1 VHRAAEAVLP
11 QLGRLPTIRALLDRT
26 RMVRS
31 LLPFPKHLAIAIGL
45 LGLSVCGLE
54 FSLHLYDA
62 CTPNACGYSDR
73 SACAPSWTVHH
84 LLKPDVR
91 ISATDPDTGAAVTW
105 RTNSLGLRGGEIDVP
120 KPAGTYRIVCLGDD
134 STLAPETSQ
143 PETFCV
149 RLRETL
155 GPASPMEI
163 EVINAGCPQYG
174 PLLSLLL
181 LKHSLLGLSPDLVIC
196 NFDMSDVADDHRCRR
211 SVRMNR
217 SQPLYCPH
225 PDLERQR
232 TAAER
237 MWVERLLMWQH
248 AKHGLACL
256 LGSEDRPEDGRDID
270 APQGTYAWLRD
281 DPPDWSVY
289 VDQTLDVIGQ
299 MARMCRRSNCQFV
312 LSAVPA
318 PWQISA
324 EAAGGPGVRTRV
336 GVEEHVVYGSRVP
349 FDTLSAFA
357 GKEGILFCDPSGV
370 FGRVQ
375 RPERLFR
382 RNAARFSATGH
393 ELYARILGR
402 FVVESVAGPWG
413 SGGLHRASPEGR
425 ISAAGTR
432 LNPRGLNSEAVR
444 RTGFSREP
452 ASNLTEED
460 NGGRRAPAER
470 RRPPEERRA
479 ESVEQSGELPG
490 EAGQA
495 KMGRGETR

>member
-1 VHRAAEAVLP
+1 
-11 QLGRLPTIRALLDRT
+11 
-26 RMVRS
+26 MVRS
-31 LLPFPKHLAIAIGL
+31 LLPFPKHLAIAIVF

-54 FSLHLYDA
+54 FGLHLYDA
-62 CTPNACGYSDR
+62 YTPGTAGYSER

-105 RTNSLGLRGGEIDVP
+105 RTDSLGLRGGEIEVP
-120 KPAGTYRIVCLGDD
+120 KPAGTYRIICLGDD
-134 STLAPETSQ
+134 STLAPETAQ
-143 PETFCV
+143 NETFCA
-149 RLRETL
+149 RLQATL
-155 GPASPMEI
+155 APSSPMEI

-181 LKHSLLGLSPDLVIC
+181 LKHSLLGLSPDLVVC

-211 SVRMNR
+211 SVRMNK

-248 AKHGLACL
+248 AKHGLAYV

-299 MARMCRRSNCQFV
+299 LARTCRRSNCQFV
-312 LSAVPA
+312 LSVVPA

-349 FDTLSAFA
+349 FQTLSAFA

-370 FGRVQ
+370 FGRTQ
-375 RPERLFR
+375 RPERLFH

-413 SGGLHRASPEGR
+413 SGRLRRTGPEGR
-425 ISAAGTR
+425 ISAAGSR
-432 LNPRGLNSEAVR
+432 LNSRGLNSEAVR
-444 RTGFSREP
+444 RTGFSNTGFNNTGLNNTGFNREP
-452 ASNLTEED
+452 ESNLFEGD
-460 NGGRRAPAER
+460 NGVRLPSAER
-470 RRPPEERRA
+470 PRPPEERRA
-479 ESVEQSGELPG
+479 ESE
-490 EAGQA
+490 
-495 KMGRGETR
+495 